1 MAAAFEELAQRYRAH
16 LVVRHFA
23 PRTLPTRMTALR
35 LLFRFFAETHVPDA
49 AAVTTATLHAFQQ
62 WQHHEPTAHGGAR
75 SVRYQNRVLTTVRG
89 FFAFLRADGAIPH
102 DPAAA
107 LEYAREP
114 ETLPKNILTPA
125 EARRIIEAADTSTL
139 LGYRDRTILEV
150 LYGTGIRRTE
160 LLHLTLANV
169 DLDEELLR
177 IDQGKGGK
185 DRVVPLTHAACA
197 ALETYV
203 KAVRPPLVRGR
214 KTERLFV
221 SLRNGSLSETAVGYL
236 VEKYARKAHVKKR
249 VTCHLWRHSCATHL
263 LQNRAN
269 LRHVQE
275 ILGHRSLAT
284 TERYLH
290 LTITEL
296 KEAHRRFHPREKAG
310 CGGGPK

>member
-1 MAAAFEELAQRYRAH
+1 MAATFETLAERYRAH
-16 LVVRHFA
+16 LEVRHFA
-23 PRTLPTRMTALR
+23 ARTIPTRLTALR
-35 LLFRFFAETHVPDA
+35 ILFRFFAETRVPDA
-49 AAVTTATLHAFQQ
+49 AAVTTATLHAFQK
-62 WQHHEPTAHGGAR
+62 WHYHEPTARGGAR

-150 LYGTGIRRTE
+150 LYGTGLRKTE
-160 LLHLTLANV
+160 LIHLTLASV

-177 IDQGKGGK
+177 INQGKGGR
-185 DRVVPLTHAACA
+185 DRVVPLTRVACA
-197 ALETYV
+197 TLETYV
-203 KAVRPPLVRGR
+203 KAVRPQLVRGA

-221 SLRNGSLSETAVGYL
+221 SLRNGSMSDSVLGHL
-236 VEKYARKAHVKKR
+236 VEKYARRARIKKR

-263 LQNRAN
+263 LQNHAN

-296 KEAHRRFHPREKAG
+296 KAAHQRCHPRERA
-310 CGGGPK
+310 